1 MRDPRRAVAT
11 VVAVALAAAVG
22 LSRSAFAAE
31 PAAAVPAPPPVATAG
46 STTPEGLLAAADAAV
61 DAGSLDLARDLY
73 QQIVAEHP
81 QAPEASEA
89 RRALKIIAARARS
102 TPAGVAATT
111 AVAGAPAASAAARG
125 GDGIV
130 LRDEPYS
137 LRTSERLR
145 LTAWEKLDFGTT
157 AFLYGLSI
165 GFSYSLSLDNP
176 SSGAALTPI
185 AIGALAYTA
194 GAVAFLNLA
203 NPDRG
208 DLPLALAITSYIP
221 TTTLLFADAAFDNP
235 SSKRVAGAT
244 VVAGVVSIPIAV
256 IAAKELDLDPG
267 DTQLVR
273 DAGFWGLVLGTT
285 GTLAFGGSTTNFQ
298 GFSEYQSPTNRQVS
312 VAGLVGLYGG
322 LGLGLA
328 GAHLSNVSLER
339 VRVTTWGGYGGA
351 IVGLL
356 IGAAA
361 GGSTP
366 DAYRGLSIGAL
377 LGLAVTFLSTSG
389 LDGIPP
395 EGGAAAR
402 PAAFRLTPTMQPVMG
417 FNGQPHPALGLSG
430 TLF

>member
-1 MRDPRRAVAT
+1 MRDPRRTAAAVF
-11 VVAVALAAAVG
+11 AVALAVAVG
-22 LSRSAFAAE
+22 FSRPAIGAE
-31 PAAAVPAPPPVATAG
+31 PAAAAPALPPTATAG
-46 STTPEGLLAAADAAV
+46 KTTPEGLLAAADAAV

-73 QQIVAEHP
+73 QRIVAEHP

-102 TPAGVAATT
+102 APAGVAA
-111 AVAGAPAASAAARG
+111 AAAGG
-125 GDGIV
+125 GDGV
-130 LRDEPYS
+130 VMRDEPYS

-165 GFSYSLSLDNP
+165 GASYSLSLDNP
-176 SSGAALTPI
+176 STGDELTPV

-285 GTLAFGGSTTNFQ
+285 GTLAFGGSTTTFQ
-298 GFSEYQSPTNRQVS
+298 GFSQYQSPTTREVS

-328 GAHLSNVSLER
+328 GAHFSNVSLER

-361 GGSTP
+361 GGNTP
-366 DAYRGLSIGAL
+366 DAYRGLSVGAL
-377 LGLAVTFLSTSG
+377 LGLAVTFLSTGG

-395 EGGAAAR
+395 EEGGGAAR
-402 PAAFRLTPTMQPVMG
+402 PAAFRLTPTMQPVIG

>member
-1 MRDPRRAVAT
+1 MRDPRRTGAAVF
-11 VVAVALAAAVG
+11 AVALGVAVG
-22 LSRSAFAAE
+22 FSRPAFAAE
-31 PAAAVPAPPPVATAG
+31 PAVAAPAGPPTATAEK
-46 STTPEGLLAAADAAV
+46 TTPEGLLASADAAV

-73 QQIVAEHP
+73 QRIVAEYP
-81 QAPEASEA
+81 QAPEANEA

-102 TPAGVAATT
+102 APAGVAA
-111 AVAGAPAASAAARG
+111 AGAGAPSASAAAG
-125 GDGIV
+125 GDGV
-130 LRDEPYS
+130 VMRDEPYS

-176 SSGAALTPI
+176 STGDELTPV

-285 GTLAFGGSTTNFQ
+285 GTLAFGGSTTTFQ
-298 GFSEYQSPTNRQVS
+298 GFSQYQSPTTRKVS

-328 GAHLSNVSLER
+328 GAHFSNVSLER

-361 GGSTP
+361 GGNTP
-366 DAYRGLSIGAL
+366 DAYRGLSVGAL
-377 LGLAVTFLSTSG
+377 LGLAVTFLSTGG
-389 LDGIPP
+389 LDGIPQE
-395 EGGAAAR
+395 EGGAAR
-402 PAAFRLTPTMQPVMG
+402 PAAFRLTPTMQPVIG